1 MIYHSVSIHLGHLGY
16 SQIFI
21 YYETIFYEHCILCF
35 FVNRGFF
42 SGINAQELDCMI
54 STCLVCEKLV
64 YFFSVV
70 TVPTYIHTNS
80 VGAFPFLDGANLI
93 T

>member
-54 STCLVCEKLV
+54 STCLVCEKLSYSLESGKIV
-64 YFFSVV
+64 LHAHQQCRIQLLS
-70 TVPTYIHTNS
+70 ILANS
-80 VGAFPFLDGANLI
+80 
-93 T
+93 